1 MEVVINIMVVTKVVV
16 NTMVII
22 NTKLVINIIMGVVHQ
37 QQLVFM
43 FMIMFK

>member
-43 FMIMFK
+43 FMIKFK